1 MSTSAIRCAILGA
14 LAPLIIA
21 IYAADRTQAIM
32 LLVVFAVLWL
42 SLFVKTWRAAE
53 VRGAQRV
60 FDGLYRNRATKDRGE
75 KIE

>member
-1 MSTSAIRCAILGA
+1 MPAPAVRCAILGA
-14 LAPLIIA
+14 LTPLIIA
-21 IYAADRTQAIM
+21 IYATSRTQAII